1 MATQQSVVHSVPQ
14 QKPAVVVPIAPFPRP
29 ITQQEL
35 EEIVLLRRKQE
46 TLEAL
51 EADLKERLTAG
62 ATVEDGIH
70 VAKLKHGS
78 RRNVAWREVATRL
91 GDRLFGNG
99 KGEPY
104 CEKVLNSTKPTP
116 TVSLVVE

>member
-1 MATQQSVVHSVPQ
+1 MATQNLPEVLTQS
-14 QKPAVVVPIAPFPRP
+14 KPAVVVPISPFPRP
-29 ITQQEL
+29 ITQEEL
-35 EEIVLLRRKQE
+35 EEVIQLRRKME
-46 TLEAL
+46 TLEGL
-51 EADLKERLTAG
+51 EADLKKRLAAG
-62 ATVEDGIH
+62 ATVEDGIRIG
-70 VAKLKHGS
+70 KLKHGS

-91 GDRLFGNG
+91 GDRLLGNG

>member
-1 MATQQSVVHSVPQ
+1 MATQQSIPQLVEQ
-14 QKPAVVVPIAPFPRP
+14 QKSAVVVPIAPFPRP

-35 EEIVLLRRKQE
+35 EEIILLRRKQE

-51 EADLKERLTAG
+51 EANLKERLSAG
-62 ATVEDGIH
+62 AVVEDGIH
-70 VAKLKHGS
+70 IARLKPGS
-78 RRNVAWREVATRL
+78 RRNVAWREVAERL
-91 GDRLFGNG
+91 GDRLYGNG

-116 TVSLVVE
+116 TVSLVVQ

>member
-1 MATQQSVVHSVPQ
+1 VATQSVIHPIGQSQ
-14 QKPAVVVPIAPFPRP
+14 PAIVVPIAPFPRP
-29 ITQQEL
+29 IMQEEL
-35 EEIVLLRRKQE
+35 EEVIQLRRKQE

-51 EADLKERLTAG
+51 EADLKKRLEAG
-62 ATVEDGIH
+62 ASVENGIRI
-70 VAKLKHGS
+70 AKLKHGS
-78 RRNVAWREVATRL
+78 RRNVAWREVAQRL

-116 TVSLVVE
+116 TLSLVVE